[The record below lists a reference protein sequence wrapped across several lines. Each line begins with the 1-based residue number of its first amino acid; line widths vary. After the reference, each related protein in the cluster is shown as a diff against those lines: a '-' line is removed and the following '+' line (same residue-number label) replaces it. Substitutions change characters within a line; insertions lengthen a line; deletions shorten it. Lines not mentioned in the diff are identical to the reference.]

1 MTPLTNLIL
10 SSLTTIFLFT
20 TPTTANT
27 EKAIFLA
34 PPEINIPLVHPT
46 LTDLPLDILTPH
58 NTSTSAIRT
67 KLTASFPSSSQPKGT
82 STWLILDKLT
92 PSQRYEV
99 RICWA
104 ATQPT
109 SFTLTTY
116 PLSEVF
122 DTPDLITSLNT
133 YSLTRLS
140 QSSAPLSQPPPQTQK
155 GERQTSLLLLHIQ
168 SAADYF
174 ASNATLMTNVPP
186 VDVDI
191 ILDPFLLNVLPRSLA
206 PTVIY
211 IIIVASASLFLSSK
225 IASWVQGLATST
237 STEDNEKKQQ

>member
-1 MTPLTNLIL
+1 MASLITLIL
-10 SSLTTIFLFT
+10 LFT
-20 TPTTANT
+20 TPIFANV
-27 EKAIFLA
+27 EKAIFLGPA
-34 PPEINIPLVHPT
+34 TINIPLAHPT
-46 LTDLPLDILTPH
+46 LTDLNLDTLTP
-58 NTSTSAIRT
+58 NTSTLHT
-67 KLTASFPSSSQPKGT
+67 KLTASFPSPFNPHGS
-82 STWLILDKLT
+82 STWLILDNLI

-109 SFTLTTY
+109 SFTLTPYT
-116 PLSEVF
+116 LSYVF
-122 DTPDLITSLNT
+122 DTPDLITSLNN
-133 YSLTRLS
+133 YSLTRLP
-140 QSSAPLSQPPPQTQK
+140 SSSSLNHHQAK

-174 ASNATLMTNVPP
+174 TSNSTLMKHVPP

-211 IIIVASASLFLSSK
+211 IVIVAIASLFLSSQ
-225 IASWVQGLATST
+225 IASWVQGLAMTVPS
-237 STEDNEKKQQ
+237 EVLDNKKQQ